1 MKKSILLAVALGG
14 AFITSLTFTST
25 ANATSFGI
33 DAFNTD
39 LLFNMSCNTVSSEK
53 GYLVLGNRGSAF
65 TNSLPVSTN
74 FPCNYRDTGNG
85 YSPAGTPSNPSPGT
99 TFKFNTSGNLT
110 QTIRGNYYNN
120 YSDDLD
126 DQAYIN
132 NNFKT
137 SLWRIRTDIG
147 SHINNG
153 TTESFLVPAQA
164 ADNYTS
170 RMVVIAGLIPY
181 NTWKNFSIPEFIF
194 NSNGNLYWNRNTA
207 TAFSATE
214 NDNFNEA
221 FRASAYS
228 NLGNPKDHI
237 TDSMYDLIKNTYN
250 ITSDDSSTWERFFY
264 YVATFPQYSESYYV
278 NNFAIGCGAL
288 CENTYPSELKFDFGY
303 GMNHEDAWTADFL
316 TMSQS
321 YKLNGSFYLDEY
333 NKWNTFVIYGL
344 DTEAMD
350 IMRNLTNINTQ
361 AGYQNNAGWNDI
373 NYNNPGTSWWDGI
386 FNLSGIIFPFRNF
399 FGGFTNNQCV
409 NIPVIAGMLGLSS
422 NTSYCSWWG
431 SGVRNILTPVFN
443 VASMI
448 LLGGFII
455 HWLRKD
461 NTDQIGI
468 KEAH

>member
-1 MKKSILLAVALGG
+1 MKKSIIIAALGG
-14 AFITSLTFTST
+14 AFIISLTST
-25 ANATSFGI
+25 VNVNATSFGI
-33 DAFNTD
+33 DTFNTD
-39 LLFNMSCNTVSSEK
+39 LLFNLSCNTVSSEK

-65 TNSLPVSTN
+65 TNSLPVSSN
-74 FPCNYRDTGNG
+74 YPCNYRDTGSG
-85 YSPAGTPSNPSPGT
+85 YSPAGTMSNPSPGT
-99 TFKFNTSGNLT
+99 IFKFNTSGILT

-126 DQAYIN
+126 DQSYIN

-137 SLWRIRTDIG
+137 ALWRVRNDIG
-147 SHINNG
+147 HHLNNG
-153 TTESFLVPAQA
+153 VSESFLVPAQA
-164 ADNYTS
+164 ADNYNS
-170 RMVVIAGLIPY
+170 RMVVVSGLIPFS
-181 NTWKNFSIPEFIF
+181 TWKNFSIPEFIF
-194 NSNGNLYWNRNTA
+194 NINGNLYWNRNNSPV
-207 TAFSATE
+207 AFSPTE
-214 NDNFNEA
+214 NDNFNES

-228 NLGNPKDHI
+228 SLGNPKDHI

-250 ITSDDSSTWERFFY
+250 ISSDDSSTWDRFFY
-264 YVATFPQYSESYYV
+264 FVATLPQYSESYYL
-278 NNFAIGCGAL
+278 NYFEIGCGVL
-288 CENTYPSELKFDFGY
+288 CEKTYPSTLKFDFGY
-303 GMNHEDAWTADFL
+303 GMNHEDSWTVDFL
-316 TMSQS
+316 TMSHS
-321 YKLNGSFYLDEY
+321 YKLNGSFYLDDY
-333 NKWNTFVIYGL
+333 INWNTFVIYGL

-399 FGGFTNNQCV
+399 FGGFTSNQCV

-422 NTSYCSWWG
+422 FTSYCSWWG

-461 NTDQIGI
+461 NTDQISI
-468 KEAH
+468 KENN